1 MNIKITSRK
10 FRAKDSLKNFI
21 KEEIKSAEKFYDEI
35 LDVDV
40 ILSYTKPEDSIKTAE
55 IIAQIPGK
63 TLSVSHSSDDF
74 EKSVSAAVEKLIRQ
88 LQKIKT
94 QRNARKK

>member
-21 KEEIKSAEKFYDEI
+21 KEEIKSAEKFYDDI

-40 ILSYTKPEDSIKTAE
+40 ILSYTKLEDSIKTAE

-88 LQKIKT
+88 LKKVKT
-94 QRNARKK
+94 QRIARK